1 MNRID
6 LRFKKIVF
14 VATAAA
20 LLSASSVHAQ
30 RAAVA
35 AKDYPNKAIRLVVP
49 YASGGGLDVVGRIIA
64 QKMAPALGQ
73 QVILDNRG
81 GAGGVVGSDHVAK
94 SAPDGY
100 TLLHST
106 SSHLTLPFF
115 VKSLPYDTVR
125 DFTPV
130 TIVARNV
137 GHVLLVNNSVPAR
150 SVKELIAL
158 AKSNPG
164 KLNYGSAG
172 TGNVLHLAAEIFNL
186 LANTKMTHI
195 PYKGAANAMTD
206 LVGGQIDVC
215 FQPAPM
221 ALSLV
226 QAGRVR
232 ALGIT
237 APKRWSRL
245 PEVPTI
251 EEAGLKGYHFSGWYA
266 LWFPA
271 GTPHEYVERIY
282 REVVAAL
289 NDPDVRRNYDEKGL
303 IPVGNR
309 PEEFAKTIQEELEF
323 NRKLTAKIGVV
334 PE

>member
-1 MNRID
+1 MDNFS
-6 LRFKKIVF
+6 LRLN
-14 VATAAA
+14 ATALTAAA
-20 LLSASSVHAQ
+20 VLLSSIPVYAQ
-30 RAAVA
+30 RTAVA
-35 AKDYPNKAIRLVVP
+35 TKDYPTKPIRLVIP
-49 YASGGGLDVVGRIIA
+49 YAAGGGLDVVGRIIA
-64 QKMAPALGQ
+64 QRMAPTLGQ
-73 QVILDNRG
+73 QVVIDNRG

-94 SAPDGY
+94 SAPDGH

-106 SSHLTLPFF
+106 SSHLVLPFF

-137 GHVLLVNNSVPAR
+137 GHLVVVNTNVPAH

-158 AKSNPG
+158 AKANPG
-164 KLNYGSAG
+164 KLTYGSAG
-172 TGNVLHLAAEIFNL
+172 NGNVLHLAAEIFNL

-215 FQPAPM
+215 FPTAPT
-221 ALSLV
+221 AWSLV
-226 QAGRVR
+226 QSGRVR

-237 APKRWSRL
+237 APKRWQRL
-245 PEVPTI
+245 PDVPTLD
-251 EEAGLKGYHFSGWYA
+251 EVGLKGLHYSAWYA

-271 GTPHEYVERIY
+271 GVPHEYVERIY
-282 REVVAAL
+282 REVATAL
-289 NDPDVRRNYDEKGL
+289 TDPDVRRNYDEQGL

-309 PEEFAKTIQEELEF
+309 PEEFAKAILEEIEF
-323 NRKLTAKIGVV
+323 NRKLTMKIGVV